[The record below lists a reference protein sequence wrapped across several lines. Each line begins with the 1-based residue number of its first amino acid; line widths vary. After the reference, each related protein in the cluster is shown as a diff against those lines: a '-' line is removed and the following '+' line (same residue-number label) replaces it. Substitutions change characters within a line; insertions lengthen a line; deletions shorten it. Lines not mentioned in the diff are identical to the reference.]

1 MISNFAGINEIED
14 LPAEYLSTI
23 YDEIS
28 QSEIKMKG
36 QLQLERVQLLASGQ
50 QKGAAA
56 QMYFPTGTCWNDRD
70 WCQEPVPDQRS
81 WICIELLRPGWDP
94 AGAARPVGV
103 PDVQGESDGDQLPVC
118 RGRRGQDLHGLHP
131 AGRARRHGL
140 RCVKSP

>member
-56 QMYFPTGTCWNDRD
+56 
-70 WCQEPVPDQRS
+70 
-81 WICIELLRPGWDP
+81 
-94 AGAARPVGV
+94 
-103 PDVQGESDGDQLPVC
+103 
-118 RGRRGQDLHGLHP
+118 
-131 AGRARRHGL
+131 
-140 RCVKSP
+140 

>member
-1 MISNFAGINEIED
+1 MTKDQYVDINRGINDSED

-56 QMYFPTGTCWNDRD
+56 QMYFPTGTC
-70 WCQEPVPDQRS
+70 
-81 WICIELLRPGWDP
+81 
-94 AGAARPVGV
+94 
-103 PDVQGESDGDQLPVC
+103 
-118 RGRRGQDLHGLHP
+118 
-131 AGRARRHGL
+131 
-140 RCVKSP
+140 